1 MIIDQLASMLP
12 KDNEEVNAQVKHLRA
27 MLDVAI
33 MVDSVLERG
42 DRAQGQ
48 DPDHRQRPCGD
59 SASNLTPS
67 EECSQG

>member
-33 MVDSVLERG
+33 MVD
-42 DRAQGQ
+42 
-48 DPDHRQRPCGD
+48 
-59 SASNLTPS
+59 
-67 EECSQG
+67 